1 MRLRIICIFCC
12 VCLMSVIS
20 LGQQSCFKNERR
32 IYLWDVT
39 QSMKGFQGKTPAI
52 YDDVVA
58 ALEKDIN
65 SIKDEQTDIWVLPF
79 QTDTIETWHVQATS
93 IGKKDVIRKIR
104 GFEDGSITNT
114 NIAVPMKKVMDS
126 LISPDRRNVLILLTD
141 GIQNVKSNPTLIE
154 LIQQWCSFAEKNDAY
169 AFYVMLTQYA
179 QDAELIKAIDETC
192 RMSKVDGVVFNFVEL
207 LPQYSCKYNIKDDLG
222 KKLSL
227 QIDCKKQ
234 VTIPNNLKIHCYCDA
249 NSYIEVDQTTQIKNG
264 RLNLSIRPKLD
275 YETLKS
281 ILPQD
286 YNEEIGIHFEIEE
299 PDKYPLVQLLNNE
312 CTLELINKPEKTL
325 KVYVKD

>member
-1 MRLRIICIFCC
+1 MKLRIIYLFCC
-12 VCLMSVIS
+12 AYLMVTVS
-20 LGQQSCFKNERR
+20 LAQQSRFKNERR

-39 QSMKGFQGKTPAI
+39 QSMKGYQGKTPNI
-52 YDDVVA
+52 YDDVVD

-65 SIKDEQTDIWVLPF
+65 SVKDEQTDIWVLPF
-79 QTDTIETWHVQATS
+79 QTDIIKKWHVQATS

-104 GFEDGSITNT
+104 DFENDSITNT

-126 LISPDRRNVLILLTD
+126 LISPDKRNVLILLTD

-154 LIQQWCSFAEKNDAY
+154 LIQQWCGFAEKNDAY
-169 AFYVMLTQYA
+169 AFYVMLTKFA
-179 QDAELIKAIDETC
+179 TQDDELINAIDKTC
-192 RMSKVDGVVFNFVEL
+192 RMSKVKGVVFNFVEL
-207 LPQYSCKYNIKDDLG
+207 LPQSICKYNIKDDLG

-234 VTIPNNLKIHCYCDA
+234 VTIPENLKIHCYCDA
-249 NSYIEVDQTTQIKNG
+249 NSYIEVDQTTHIENG
-264 RLNLSIRPKLD
+264 RLNLNIKPKQN

-286 YNEEIGIHFEIEE
+286 YNEEIGIHFEIED
-299 PDKYPLVQLLNNE
+299 PNKYPLVQLLNNE
-312 CTLELINKPEKTL
+312 CILELINKPEKTL
-325 KVYVKD
+325 KVYVK